1 MHRNFQMTL
10 EQERFDWAMSR
21 LSAAH
26 VRATDARVR
35 VLRCLAEQRLPVT
48 LDDVCAASGVCG
60 RCDPATVWRALDLL
74 EKLQLVRQIRLSDRH
89 SYFALNAPG
98 RCCDYLVCRNCGIVA
113 DLPALA
119 PMVELERQLAAARG
133 FEISHHEL
141 EIYGTCSDCRR
152 LGKEKYESIKN

>member
-1 MHRNFQMTL
+1 LRKTADVL
-10 EQERFDWAMSR
+10 PPRSR
-21 LSAAH
+21 HGL
-26 VRATDARVR
+26 ARVG
-35 VLRCLAEQRLPVT
+35 L
-48 LDDVCAASGVCG
+48 
-60 RCDPATVWRALDLL
+60 LL
-74 EKLQLVRQIRLSDRH
+74 EERELVRQIRLSDRH

>member
-1 MHRNFQMTL
+1 MKP

-21 LSAAH
+21 LSAAQ

-35 VLRCLAEQRLPVT
+35 VLRCLAEQSLPVT
-48 LDDVCAASGVCG
+48 MDDVCAASGV
-60 RCDPATVWRALDLL
+60 RNQCDPATVWRTLDRLEAL
-74 EKLQLVRQIRLSDRH
+74 EIVRQIRLSDRH

-98 RCCDYLVCRNCGIVA
+98 DSCDYLVCRKCGIVA
-113 DLPALA
+113 GLPALA

-141 EIYGTCSDCRR
+141 EIYGTCASCRVPAHSEIHET
-152 LGKEKYESIKN
+152 K